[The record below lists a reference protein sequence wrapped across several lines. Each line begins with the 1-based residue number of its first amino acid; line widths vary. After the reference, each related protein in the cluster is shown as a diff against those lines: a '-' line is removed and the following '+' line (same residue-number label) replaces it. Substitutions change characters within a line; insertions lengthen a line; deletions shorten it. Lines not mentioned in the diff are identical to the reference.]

1 MTMLDITEI
10 GFLIVIVV
18 VGVAGMIYVIKNDN
32 G

>member
-1 MTMLDITEI
+1 MTILDITEV
-10 GFLIVIVV
+10 GFLIIIVV

>member
-1 MTMLDITEI
+1 MTMLDVTEI

-32 G
+32 D